1 MSWLTDFIP
10 PRIRNFISKREV
22 PENLWSKC
30 TACETMLLIRDLEKT
45 HYVCSHCGHHGL
57 WSAKLRYAALFDD
70 GVYTA
75 LDTLKVKDD
84 PIHFRDQKR
93 YTERLK
99 DARVKTGQYEAVLL
113 AHGHIEALPVVS
125 ACFDF
130 GFIGGSM
137 GMGVGEILIQGAQ
150 YALAQRL
157 PYIIFS
163 ASGGARMQEGILS
176 LMQMPRTVLALTQ
189 LREQG
194 IPFISVLT
202 HPTTGGVAASFAALG
217 DITLAEPKAVI
228 GFTGPRVI
236 QETTRQP
243 LPVGFQT
250 AEFQQQHGFIDSIVS
265 RSSMRAVLT
274 KILRLFHAPKDCSV
288 AMHMSHHEVKEG

>member
-30 TACETMLLIRDLEKT
+30 TACETMILIRDLEKT
-45 HYVCSHCGHHGL
+45 HYVCSHCDHHAL
-57 WSAKLRYAALFDD
+57 WASKLRYAALFDE
-70 GVYTA
+70 GMYTII
-75 LDTLKVKDD
+75 DTPKIKDD

-99 DARVKTGQYEAVLL
+99 DARTKTQQYEAVLL
-113 AHGHIEALPVVS
+113 AHGCIERLPVVA

-137 GMGVGEILIQGAQ
+137 SMGVGEILIQGAT
-150 YALAQRL
+150 YALMHRL
-157 PYIIFS
+157 PYLIFS
-163 ASGGARMQEGILS
+163 SSGGARMQEGILS

-194 IPFISVLT
+194 VPFISILT

-228 GFTGPRVI
+228 GFTGARVI

-243 LPVGFQT
+243 LPGGFQT
-250 AEFQQQHGFIDSIVS
+250 AEFQQQHGFIDQIIS
-265 RSSMRAVLT
+265 RKHMRSTLAKL
-274 KILRLFHAPKDCSV
+274 LRLFQEPTDSAVPSRGND
-288 AMHMSHHEVKEG
+288 

>member
-30 TACETMLLIRDLEKT
+30 TACETMILIRDLEKT
-45 HYVCSHCGHHGL
+45 YYVCSHCEHHVL
-57 WSAKLRYAALFDD
+57 WSSKLRYEALFDE
-70 GVYTA
+70 GMYTVI
-75 LDTLKVKDD
+75 DTPKIKDD

-99 DARVKTGQYEAVLL
+99 DARSKMQQYEAVLL
-113 AHGHIEALPVVS
+113 AHGCIENLPAVA

-137 GMGVGEILIQGAQ
+137 GMGVGEILVQGAK
-150 YALAQRL
+150 YALTHRL

-163 ASGGARMQEGILS
+163 SSGGARMQEGILS
-176 LMQMPRTVLALTQ
+176 LMQMPRTVLALSQ
-189 LREQG
+189 LREHG
-194 IPFISVLT
+194 LPFVSVLT
-202 HPTTGGVAASFAALG
+202 HPTTGGVVASFASLG

-228 GFTGPRVI
+228 GFTGARVI
-236 QETTRQP
+236 QETTRQS
-243 LPVGFQT
+243 LPGGFQT
-250 AEFQQQHGFIDSIVS
+250 AEFQQQHGFIDRIVP
-265 RSSMRAVLT
+265 RKQMRGVLAKVLKLFQEPT
-274 KILRLFHAPKDCSV
+274 KDST
-288 AMHMSHHEVKEG
+288 